1 MIRRQE
7 KLATEMIAYID
18 RKSFIHELSG
28 ARKLIVFIIWSSL
41 SMLSYDIRILLFL
54 FICSIIILKVSK
66 IKLREIA
73 FVLLFILAFL
83 LLNNIAIYIFS
94 PQEGVKIYGTSHV
107 LFEIVGRYNLTLEQI
122 FYQMNITLKYF
133 AVIPAALLFIVT
145 THPSEFAASLN
156 KIGVNY
162 KIAYSVSLA
171 LRYIP
176 DIQRDFRTIA
186 QAQQARGIDLSS
198 KEKLFKRVK
207 NATSIVLPLILSS
220 LDRIDTISNAM
231 ELRAFGKKK
240 KRSWYS
246 AQEFKQKDYIT
257 ILIGAI
263 ILVVS
268 LIITFYDG
276 SRFYNPFG

>member
-1 MIRRQE
+1 M
-7 KLATEMIAYID
+7 ATEMLAYIERD
-18 RKSFIHELSG
+18 SFIHRLAG
-28 ARKLIVFIIWSSL
+28 ATKLLIFIMWSTIA
-41 SMLSYDIRILLFL
+41 MLTYDTRVLLFL
-54 FICSIIILKVSK
+54 FVTSLIVFKISK
-66 IKLREIA
+66 IKLREVA

-83 LLNNIAIYIFS
+83 LLNNVAIYLFS

-107 LFEIVGRYNLTLEQI
+107 LFEIVGRYNVTLEQL
-122 FYQMNITLKYF
+122 FYQGNITLKYF

-186 QAQQARGIDLSS
+186 QAQQARGIDLSRNEKMS
-198 KEKLFKRVK
+198 KRIK
-207 NATSIVLPLILSS
+207 NAGAIVFPLILSS
-220 LDRIDTISNAM
+220 LDRIETISNAM

-240 KRSWYS
+240 KRTWYS
-246 AQEFKQKDYIT
+246 GEPFKRADYVT
-257 ILIGAI
+257 IIVGTIMLI
-263 ILVVS
+263 LS
-268 LIITFYDG
+268 LFITFHDG
-276 SRFYNPFG
+276 SRFYNPFQ

>member
-1 MIRRQE
+1 M
-7 KLATEMIAYID
+7 
-18 RKSFIHELSG
+18 
-28 ARKLIVFIIWSSL
+28 WSTVA
-41 SMLSYDIRILLFL
+41 MLTYDTRILLAL
-54 FICSIIILKVSK
+54 FIFSIVVFIVSK
-66 IKLREIA
+66 IKIREIG

-107 LFEIVGRYNLTLEQI
+107 LVEFVGRYNITLEQL
-122 FYQMNITLKYF
+122 FYQFNITLKYF

-156 KIGVNY
+156 RIGINY

-198 KEKLFKRVK
+198 KEKITKRVK

-231 ELRAFGKKK
+231 ELRAFGKNK
-240 KRSWYS
+240 KRTWYS
-246 AQEFKQKDYIT
+246 GRDFTRRDYIT
-257 ILIGAI
+257 MIVGFIV
-263 ILVVS
+263 LVIA
-268 LIITFYDG
+268 LIISFYDG
-276 SRFYNPFG
+276 SRFYNPFI

>member
-1 MIRRQE
+1 M
-7 KLATEMIAYID
+7 LAYID
-18 RKSFIHELSG
+18 RKSFIHGLSG
-28 ARKLIVFIIWSSL
+28 ATKLIIFIMWSSIA
-41 SMLSYDIRILLFL
+41 MLTYDTRILLVL
-54 FICSIIILKVSK
+54 FIFSMIVLKVSK
-66 IKLREIA
+66 IKLREIG

-107 LFEIVGRYNLTLEQI
+107 LVEIVGRYNITLEQL
-122 FYQMNITLKYF
+122 FYQFNITLKYF

-198 KEKLFKRVK
+198 KEKLTKRIK
-207 NATSIVLPLILSS
+207 NAGSIILPLILSS

-240 KRSWYS
+240 QRTWYN
-246 AQEFKQKDYIT
+246 ERNFNRHDYVTMLVGFI
-257 ILIGAI
+257 ILI
-263 ILVVS
+263 VS
-268 LIITFYDG
+268 LVITFSDG
-276 SRFYNPFG
+276 SRFYNPFV